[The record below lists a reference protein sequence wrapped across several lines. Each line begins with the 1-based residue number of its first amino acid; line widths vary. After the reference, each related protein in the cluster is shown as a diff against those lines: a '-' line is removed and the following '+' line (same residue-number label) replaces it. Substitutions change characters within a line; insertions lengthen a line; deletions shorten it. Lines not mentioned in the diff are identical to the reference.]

1 MVDDAP
7 HEARA
12 RETRAFVVAPEPND
26 WLRPV
31 LDALRQAGP
40 VEVFAPW
47 VLPRPLVTLGRRV
60 GFVRRRDGDR
70 LPGARG
76 RGWFTA
82 AELLLRGVAR
92 GKTAATLSNRVR
104 MRALVDHAAAFRIA
118 RDPTP
123 SLVVAP
129 SLAARRSF
137 AAGRRIGATC
147 LLVEDMPDFD
157 SLVDGLDALATAL
170 PQATFLRNHRPGP
183 RAHARQRAERWQAD
197 VVGVRGRVAWQRIGG
212 NKTRVQIPRTAFTA
226 VGRRGR
232 DVLFAG
238 PPLARCGSA
247 HLPALLNALEDVT
260 IRVLPGPCSE
270 PPSLQNHPR
279 IQVHRSADLDGIGA
293 VLSLS
298 PLESHPA
305 PVARALD
312 AGVPI
317 VGTTAS
323 TGVVT
328 PTSILRVED
337 PTPCVLTDAL
347 RQALSGHPPRP
358 QPWQAPQRLAQYVVE
373 SSCTLETN
381 SASAPSVR
389 TSVPTT

>member
-1 MVDDAP
+1 MPGDARLP
-7 HEARA
+7 DASRGV
-12 RETRAFVVAPEPND
+12 RAFVVAPEPGE

-31 LDALRQAGP
+31 LDVLQHAGP

-47 VLPRPLVTLGRRV
+47 VLPKALAPLGRRL
-60 GFVRRRDGDR
+60 GFVRRRLGR
-70 LPGARG
+70 ELPGARG
-76 RGWFTA
+76 HGWFTA
-82 AELLLRGVAR
+82 AELIARGWAR

-104 MRALVDHAAAFRIA
+104 MRSLVDYAAATRIA
-118 RDPTP
+118 HGPAP
-123 SLVVAP
+123 SLIVAP

-137 AAGRRIGATC
+137 AQGRRIGSAC

-157 SLVDGLDALATAL
+157 SLVDGLDRLARAL

-197 VVGVRGRVAWQRIGG
+197 VVGVRGRVAWHRVGG
-212 NKTRVQIPRTAFTA
+212 SKTRVLLPRAPSTPAGNA
-226 VGRRGR
+226 GR

-247 HLPALLNALEDVT
+247 QLLPLLAALPDIT

-270 PPSLQNHPR
+270 PSSLDRHPR
-279 IQVHRSADLDGIGA
+279 IRVHPSADLDGIGA

-312 AGVPI
+312 AGIPI
-317 VGTTAS
+317 VGTSAS
-323 TGVVT
+323 TGVVASN
-328 PTSILRVED
+328 SILRIDD
-337 PTPCVLTDAL
+337 PCAGTLADAL
-347 RQALSGHPPRP
+347 AQALDGRAPKPHP
-358 QPWQAPQRLAQYVVE
+358 WHAPLSLAQYVSE
-373 SSCTLETN
+373 SSRTAETN
-381 SASAPSVR
+381 SAEAPSVR
-389 TSVPTT
+389 SSVPTT

>member
-1 MVDDAP
+1 MADDA
-7 HEARA
+7 RR
-12 RETRAFVVAPEPND
+12 REPRAFVVAPEPND
-26 WLRPV
+26 WLRLV
-31 LDALRQAGP
+31 LDVLRNSGP

-47 VLPRPLVTLGRRV
+47 VLPRPLIALGRRV
-60 GFVRRRDGDR
+60 GFVRRRDGR
-70 LPGARG
+70 ELPGTHG
-76 RGWFTA
+76 HGWFTA
-82 AELLLRGVAR
+82 AELLLRGFAR

-118 RDPTP
+118 RGTAP
-123 SLVVAP
+123 SLIVAP
-129 SLAARRSF
+129 SLAARRCF
-137 AAGRRIGATC
+137 AQARRAGSTC

-157 SLVDGLDALATAL
+157 TMVDGLDALAAQL
-170 PQATFLRNHRPGP
+170 PQATFLRNHRPSGH
-183 RAHARQRAERWQAD
+183 AHARQRAERWQAD
-197 VVGVRGRVAWQRIGG
+197 VVGVRGRVAWQRVGG
-212 NKTRVQIPRTAFTA
+212 NKARVQVPRTVVTDR
-226 VGRRGR
+226 GRRGR

-247 HLPALLNALEDVT
+247 QLPALLDALEDIT

-270 PPSLQNHPR
+270 PPSLQRHPR
-279 IQVHRSADLDGIGA
+279 IQVHRGADLDGIGA

-305 PVARALD
+305 QVTRALD

-328 PTSILRVED
+328 PSSILRVED
-337 PTPCVLTDAL
+337 SSSRVLADAIS
-347 RQALSGHPPRP
+347 QALEGRGPVP
-358 QPWQAPQRLAQYVVE
+358 QPWQAPQSLAQYVVE
-373 SSCTLETN
+373 SSRTLETN
-381 SASAPSVR
+381 SASTPSVR